1 VSAVTLAAFLFSP
14 VIGAHA
20 TALIFLLTVVVL
32 GSTVGRGPTLVA
44 ATMSALLWDFFFLPP
59 IYAFRIT
66 NFEDALLFGMYFAV
80 ALVMGQ
86 LTARIRA
93 QAAAERQREGRT
105 MALYLL
111 TRELTAANNLEQM
124 LQRAVNQT
132 GQAFNAQVALL
143 LPDSL
148 AHGRLMPQAAG
159 NFKLAHE
166 EGEAANAAFDRA
178 QPAGKF
184 TSQLPGVEGLYLPLL
199 TGGRVV
205 GVIGLRFGQ
214 SLPPTI
220 HQRNLLDAFAQ
231 QIAIAIERHRSQE
244 VSERARVLA
253 ESDRLGQSLLN
264 SMSHELRTPIAA
276 IQNAT
281 SNLAELKEG
290 SWSAPERAMI
300 AEIQEATE
308 RLNRLTGN
316 MLDITRL
323 ESGHVQPKLNEC
335 DVSDLVHL
343 AVAETEKLLARHK
356 VSVEISAG
364 LPLVRMDFVLMHQ
377 AMTNL
382 LSNAALHTP
391 PGTEVRVS
399 AVVAKADLVIEVAD
413 RGPGMPPAS
422 IARAF
427 EKFYRGPSAGTG
439 GTGLGL
445 SLVKGFVEAQGGA
458 VTAGNRPGGGA
469 VFTIRLPLA
478 RTASTS
484 LEPTV

>member
-1 VSAVTLAAFLFSP
+1 
-14 VIGAHA
+14 
-20 TALIFLLTVVVL
+20 
-32 GSTVGRGPTLVA
+32 
-44 ATMSALLWDFFFLPP
+44 
-59 IYAFRIT
+59 
-66 NFEDALLFGMYFAV
+66 
-80 ALVMGQ
+80 
-86 LTARIRA
+86 
-93 QAAAERQREGRT
+93 
-105 MALYLL
+105 
-111 TRELTAANNLEQM
+111 M

-132 GQAFNAQVALL
+132 GQAFKSQVALL

-148 AHGRLMPQAAG
+148 AHGQPMPHASG

-166 EGEAANAAFDRA
+166 ECEAASSAFDRA
-178 QPAGKF
+178 QPAGRF
-184 TSQLPGVEGLYLPLL
+184 TPHLPGVEGLYIPLL

-205 GVIGLRFGQ
+205 GVIGLRFSP

-231 QIAIAIERHRSQE
+231 QIALAIERHRLQE
-244 VSERARVLA
+244 VSERARILA
-253 ESDRLGQSLLN
+253 ESDRLGQTLLN
-264 SMSHELRTPIAA
+264 SMSHEIRTPIAA

-290 SWSAPERAMI
+290 SWSEPERAMLT
-300 AEIQEATE
+300 EIQEATE

-356 VSVEISAG
+356 VAVNISAG
-364 LPLVRMDFVLMHQ
+364 LPMVRMDFVLMHQ
-377 AMTNL
+377 AMMNL
-382 LSNAALHTP
+382 LSNTALHTP
-391 PGTEVRVS
+391 PGTEVQVS
-399 AVVAKADLVIEVAD
+399 AGVVKGDLVIEVAD
-413 RGPGMPPAS
+413 CGPGMPPATM
-422 IARAF
+422 ARAF

-458 VTAGNRPGGGA
+458 VTAGNRPDGGA

-478 RTASTS
+478 RTAPAS
-484 LEPTV
+484 LKPNL